1 MALQLT
7 PSKEQ
12 LEQLDKL
19 AKIYGKDTKEEA
31 IYCMLQWYLGLR
43 DKNEQLKGIEFLDPL
58 HRAIAKKTTL
68 LIEYQSFKAKEPL
81 P

>member
-43 DKNEQLKGIEFLDPL
+43 DKNEQLKQINLSLKFKQKEIKELE
-58 HRAIAKKTTL
+58 KL
-68 LIEYQSFKAKEPL
+68 LLQDTPKLSR
-81 P
+81 

>member
-1 MALQLT
+1 MTLQLT

-19 AKIYGKDTKEEA
+19 AKIHGKDTKEEA

-43 DKNEQLKGIEFLDPL
+43 DKNEQLKQINLSLKFKQKEIKELE
-58 HRAIAKKTTL
+58 KL
-68 LIEYQSFKAKEPL
+68 LLQDTPM
-81 P
+81 